1 MNGTAIGSDWHWAV
15 LVFLLAGL
23 WLRTALR
30 LRRATSEAQPLAS
43 ESVHRS
49 VEGEDALKAAYGLQ
63 ERGSAWDAE
72 ELAGCMGLPGAM
84 AGGIA
89 GALVRFGWA
98 EKDAQGKMRL
108 TDVGEA
114 RARELIRAHRL
125 WEQYLVKREG
135 MPLEAV
141 HAEAHRREHEMSSEE
156 LERLDEVLGHPAW
169 DPHGHIIPAPG
180 SPVPSSQAR
189 SLLEEGVPGRR
200 LRIACLD
207 DEPAALLAQLVALGL
222 KPGADLEVLEQ
233 ESRVLRVRLDGNV
246 IPLASAA
253 ARHVDCGARHRSCP
267 CRWGNCRWVRQARV
281 VEIAG
286 SGKHQR
292 RMLDMGFVP
301 GAEVTTVRKAP
312 LGDPIE
318 YRIKGT
324 AVALRSKDADTILV
338 EELGDEMTNE
348 SSWAWL
354 ATPTWAR
361 APSLTPSPAAG
372 STSATGRAR
381 RLSERRGAFTMVS
394 GRFTWWICRARTA
407 WPPNR
412 RRRSWPG
419 TISSQASQMW

>member
-98 EKDAQGKMRL
+98 EEDAQGKMRL

-141 HAEAHRREHEMSSEE
+141 HAEAHRREHEMSLEE

-222 KPGADLEVLEQ
+222 KPGADVEVLER
-233 ESRVLRVRLDGNV
+233 EPRVLRVRLDGNV
-246 IPLASAA
+246 IPLASVA
-253 ARHVDCGARHRSCP
+253 ARHIDVVPAPILPVPMGELPVGS
-267 CRWGNCRWVRQARV
+267 QARV

-324 AVALRSKDADTILV
+324 AVALRSRDADTVLV
-338 EELGDEMTNE
+338 EELAYG
-348 SSWAWL
+348 
-354 ATPTWAR
+354 
-361 APSLTPSPAAG
+361 
-372 STSATGRAR
+372 
-381 RLSERRGAFTMVS
+381 
-394 GRFTWWICRARTA
+394 
-407 WPPNR
+407 
-412 RRRSWPG
+412 
-419 TISSQASQMW
+419 